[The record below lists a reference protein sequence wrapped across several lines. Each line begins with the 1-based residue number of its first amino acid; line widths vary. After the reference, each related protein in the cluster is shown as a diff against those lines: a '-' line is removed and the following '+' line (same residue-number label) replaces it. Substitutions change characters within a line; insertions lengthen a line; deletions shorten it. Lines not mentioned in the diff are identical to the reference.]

1 MRQMVE
7 IVKRKL
13 SQQEAEF
20 LVAEIQQTPYIVG
33 YSVREWLAADRI
45 LVAEDDRSLMGVCF
59 SYDFSPNWTKI
70 AVLFVREEFRGRGI
84 GKRLFYQAVRE
95 VAATEKNAYTI
106 SANPIVIEMMEDL
119 GFSLFSSLLRL
130 PENCQS
136 DALLFYRHSLQWLLN
151 LYRIRELL
159 RKTIV
164 YRSQP
169 PFIFGVINYEDSFAI
184 SKRHLS

>member
-1 MRQMVE
+1 MVE

-13 SQQEAEF
+13 SQQEAEL

-45 LVAEDDRSLMGVCF
+45 LVAEGGDRSLMGVCF

-70 AVLFVREEFRGRGI
+70 AVLFVRDQFRGRGI
-84 GKRLFYQAVRE
+84 GKRLFYRAVRE
-95 VAATEKNAYTI
+95 IAARKKNAYTI
-106 SANPIVIEMMEDL
+106 SANPIVIEMMEQL
-119 GFSLFSSLLRL
+119 GFSLFGSLLRL

-151 LYRIRELL
+151 PYRIRELL

-169 PFIFGVINYEDSFAI
+169 PFIFGVYYSGKQSAI
-184 SKRHLS
+184 SGQL